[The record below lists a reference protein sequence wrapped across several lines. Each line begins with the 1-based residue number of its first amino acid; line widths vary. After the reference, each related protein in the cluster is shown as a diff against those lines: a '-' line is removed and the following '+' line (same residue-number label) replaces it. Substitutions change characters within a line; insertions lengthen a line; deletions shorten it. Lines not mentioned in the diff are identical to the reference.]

1 MDKKEALEVFKNL
14 WRNQAWHDGLSKE
27 EEEVI
32 REAYNTLYKVVC
44 DDEFHYFKLND
55 QLSDS
60 INNGDLLLFSQIY
73 EQNGYEIKLYVDK
86 IKDKE

>member
-1 MDKKEALEVFKNL
+1 MD
-14 WRNQAWHDGLSKE
+14 KE

-32 REAYNTLYKVVC
+32 REAYNTLYKVVY

-60 INNGDLLLFSQIY
+60 INNGDLILFSQIY
-73 EQNGYEIKLYVDK
+73 KQNGYEIKLYVDK